1 MMFCRVYGHGWKKQE
16 VTHESGG
23 YAVVVVQCDVCGTKR
38 IDIVHRASG
47 VVVRRKYSYA
57 EGYLLTEP
65 GRVKR
70 EVFRKELYG

>member
-1 MMFCRVYGHGWKKQE
+1 M
-16 VTHESGG
+16 
-23 YAVVVVQCDVCGTKR
+23 VQCDVCGTKR